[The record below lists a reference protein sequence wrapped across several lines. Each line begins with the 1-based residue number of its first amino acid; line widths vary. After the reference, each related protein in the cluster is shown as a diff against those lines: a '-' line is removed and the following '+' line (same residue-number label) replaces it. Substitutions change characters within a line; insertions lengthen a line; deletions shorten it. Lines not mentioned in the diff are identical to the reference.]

1 MGCHCFLWEQSITVA
16 KPALLL
22 ATAGRLRGQIVPA
35 ELSGHPELPPALLLP
50 QQQAAPRPGRCG
62 AGEGGPAAPACLPA
76 PALQAAP
83 SWRSR

>member
-1 MGCHCFLWEQSITVA
+1 MTVA
-16 KPALLL
+16 KPALLP
-22 ATAGRLRGQIVPA
+22 ATTGHLRGQTVPT

-50 QQQAAPRPGRCG
+50 QQQAVPRLSSHGT
-62 AGEGGPAAPACLPA
+62 GEGGPAAPACLPA